1 MWDVM
6 LVNTVGNAL
15 LCTSLGAAAIATFGD
30 AHERQLVAHEA
41 YCGVRRAAE
50 SASRMAA
57 DMIVLAPLPI
67 VFSLPFQAVTNFA
80 GGLRA
85 LITIGLAAAWAI
97 SPVAYACTVLAPHN
111 ATILTSVLV
120 LVSCLLFAGMFAVL
134 PSALPPLGNALLGL
148 SPGRWL
154 CEALL
159 LVTLVRMP
167 FGISRL
173 YNLSELQRIG
183 YLSSDEAE
191 AVRAQMP
198 HPPWWTQCM
207 SHLFLLG
214 LGARL
219 LTLLLVLDQQRR
231 QQGRRCCAS
240 GRARGGAFPHNP
252 RVGDETVASPR
263 GDGEAAAAAT
273 LPRRALAL
281 LRFLLG
287 SHQQARP
294 LLESVEGY
302 LEGNQSPSMRRERRD
317 SFDSVGD
324 DSAHSPA
331 GEAHGA
337 TTTTRV

>member
-1 MWDVM
+1 M
-6 LVNTVGNAL
+6 
-15 LCTSLGAAAIATFGD
+15 
-30 AHERQLVAHEA
+30 
-41 YCGVRRAAE
+41 
-50 SASRMAA
+50 
-57 DMIVLAPLPI
+57 
-67 VFSLPFQAVTNFA
+67 
-80 GGLRA
+80 
-85 LITIGLAAAWAI
+85 
-97 SPVAYACTVLAPHN
+97 AYACTVLAPHN

-120 LVSCLLFAGMFAVL
+120 LVSCLLFAGMFAVRARAGTAPPLESTAAASFPHALFHRPSPPFRSRRLLSTGPPSFPQPDPPSFPQVL